1 MGLRELAEADLAVTL
16 EDAATGF
23 AFAISVTDP
32 AGTVAPLNGQSNDV
46 GQAIDVETGQ
56 IVSGRIAS
64 VVLRLSS
71 IAAAGLVGIPQ
82 GIQDGT
88 SKPWI
93 IRFDD
98 INGNAFDFKVAES
111 FPDRALGVVACRL
124 ENWTD

>member
-1 MGLRELAEADLAVTL
+1 VGLRQTAEEDLAITL
-16 EDAATGF
+16 EDADGGF
-23 AFAISVTDP
+23 GFAISVTDP
-32 AGTVAPLNGQSNDV
+32 AGVIGLLTGQTNDV
-46 GQAIDVETGQ
+46 GQVIDAETGQ

-64 VVLRLSS
+64 VTLRISS
-71 IAAAGLVGIPQ
+71 LATAGLGIPQ
-82 GIQDGT
+82 GVQEST